1 MGNRSGHFK
10 EYLMDKIKD
19 PQERAGY
26 INAALEDGNPK
37 ILLAVLKDC
46 VEAMGGVSWLAHESH
61 MTRAAIYRM
70 LSSTGNP
77 KYDSL
82 LKLLTPLGL
91 RINVRAINIHRK
103 KELAHA

>member
-10 EYLMDKIKD
+10 KYLIDKIKN
-19 PQERAGY
+19 PQERASY

-46 VEAMGGVSWLAHESH
+46 VEAMGGVAWIAHESH

-77 KYDSL
+77 KYASL

-91 RINVRAINIHRK
+91 RINVEAINIYRK
-103 KELAHA
+103 NELAHT